1 MARSEDGAGA
11 AASPAASRDWAAE
24 AAARVEG
31 LVEVLRDRSVRPVT
45 KIVQFLIFGFVATF
59 LLLTML
65 VLISVALVRVLDV
78 FVFGGRVWASDLL
91 VGGIFALAGLFLI
104 ARRQGAKT

>member
-1 MARSEDGAGA
+1 MARSDDGAGA
-11 AASPAASRDWAAE
+11 VEAGTSRDFAAE

-45 KIVQFLIFGFVATF
+45 RIVQFMISGFVAIF

-65 VLISVALVRVLDV
+65 VLVSVALVRVLDV
-78 FVFGGRVWASDLL
+78 YVFGGRVWASDAL

-104 ARRQGAKT
+104 ARRQRKTA

>member
-1 MARSEDGAGA
+1 MARSDDGAAVEAPGT
-11 AASPAASRDWAAE
+11 SRDFAAE

-45 KIVQFLIFGFVATF
+45 RIVQFMIFGFVAVF

-65 VLISVALVRVLDV
+65 VLVSVALVRVLDV
-78 FVFGGRVWASDLL
+78 YVFGGRVWASDAL

-104 ARRQGAKT
+104 ARRQRKAA